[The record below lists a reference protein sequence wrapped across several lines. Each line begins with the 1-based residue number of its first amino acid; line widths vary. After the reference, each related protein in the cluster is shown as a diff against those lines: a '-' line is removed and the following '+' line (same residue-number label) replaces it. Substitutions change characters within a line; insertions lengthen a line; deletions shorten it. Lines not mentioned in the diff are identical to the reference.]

1 MKRIYAWIVWFFVL
15 TAAITA
21 GVYLGMKAVENDK
34 VTTAALKKESA
45 KKKLIKNAKAQLLQE
60 LQTNAGQLGLSY
72 DYHQVMKDTL
82 SQLLQ
87 QKVKFNFPAQL
98 WKGMFTP
105 ALRSAQYHRLAA
117 TQQLTLL
124 ASPLPEK
131 LATVH
136 DLQQQLTGL
145 SAPATD
151 YWWQQELSARPSTA
165 ARALLPLLT
174 RYCVLEQK
182 LDKLYTEVFMYI
194 QASKRTTTEKVK
206 DK

>member
-15 TAAITA
+15 TAAVTS

-34 VTTAALKKESA
+34 ITSAALKKERA
-45 KKKLIKNAKAQLLQE
+45 QKKVVKNAKAQLLQE

-87 QKVKFNFPAQL
+87 QKEQFNFPAQL
-98 WKGMFTP
+98 WKGMFAP
-105 ALRSAQYHRLAA
+105 VLRSAQYHRLAA
-117 TQQLTLL
+117 TQQLALL

-136 DLQQQLTGL
+136 DLQQQLTRL

-151 YWWQQELSARPSTA
+151 YWWQQELNARPNTTA
-165 ARALLPLLT
+165 KALLTLLT

-182 LDKLYTEVFMYI
+182 LDKLYGEVFVYI
-194 QASKRTTTEKVK
+194 QASKQTTTKK
-206 DK
+206 GK